1 MGGALMQLVAVSS
14 SDVYLSG
21 NPEMSFFDPKYKRHT
36 HFAMESIEQWFHG
49 KVQLGKKLT
58 CTVSRNGDGIG
69 TTYIVVDLP
78 EVRGRGVQWVEDVG
92 HALIK
97 TATVEIGGTVYDNNT
112 GEWMRLWSDLTKDD
126 AQKKNLRRL
135 ISSKSSRSDHLP
147 AERIYIPLQLFF
159 CGSPAM
165 CIKLIS
171 LRFHEVRINI
181 DTHAVADLLEGE
193 VHSIGP
199 HAMTMF
205 IDYYFWDTDE
215 RRKVAQRMN
224 EAVIETVEHK
234 TYPRGQTALPLEF
247 VHRSKEI
254 VFMCR
259 GPDGTHKTADGGNPV
274 RSAVIT
280 MGGKERFAR
289 RSGQY
294 FDTVQPFQ
302 HHSNVPDTGINVY
315 SFSIRPEDYQP
326 SGHCSFGKETVLDL
340 ELEPGDWEVTVY
352 SRGYRAMA
360 MGFGMARF
368 LDSDSES
375 GKDSTSPSL

>member
-1 MGGALMQLVAVSS
+1 MQLVAYAAG
-14 SDVYLSG
+14 DVYMTG
-21 NPEMSFFDPKYKRHT
+21 NPETSFFDPKYKRHT
-36 HFAMESIEQWFHG
+36 HFAMESIEQWING
-49 KVQLGKKLT
+49 TAQLGDKLEFS
-58 CTVSRNGDGIG
+58 VSRNGDGVG

-78 EVRGRGVQWVEDVG
+78 EVRGRGVRWVDDVG

-97 TATVEIGGTVYDNNT
+97 TATVEIGGTVYDSNT
-112 GEWMRLWSDLTKDD
+112 GEWMKIWSDLTKDD

-135 ISSKSSRSDHLP
+135 ISSKSPRGDHLP
-147 AERIYIPLQLFF
+147 AERIYVPLQLFF

-171 LRFHEVRINI
+171 LRFHEVKIKI
-181 DTHAVADLLEGE
+181 DTHDVSELLEGDVE
-193 VHSIGP
+193 SVGP
-199 HAMTMF
+199 HAMSMF

-234 TYPRGQTALPLEF
+234 TFPRGQTELQLEF

-254 VFMCR
+254 VFVCR
-259 GPDGTHKTADGGNPV
+259 GPDGSHKTADGGNPV

-280 MGGKERFAR
+280 MDGKARFAR

-302 HHSNVPDTGINVY
+302 HHSNVPETGINVY